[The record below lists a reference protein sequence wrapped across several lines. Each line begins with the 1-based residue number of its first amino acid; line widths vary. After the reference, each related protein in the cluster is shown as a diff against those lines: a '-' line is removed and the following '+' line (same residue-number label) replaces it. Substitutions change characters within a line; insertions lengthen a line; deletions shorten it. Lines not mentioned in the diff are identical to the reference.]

1 MGAETPK
8 GTSSSDG
15 SAGAPPS
22 AATSAVTSNFITD
35 RIDAD
40 NGASRYQGRVATRFP
55 PEPNGYLHIGHAK
68 SICLNF
74 GLAQKYG
81 GSCNLRFDD
90 TNPDAEDVE
99 YVESIQDDI
108 RWLGFKWDN
117 LFFASDYYQKMY
129 DCAEHLIKTGKAYV
143 DSLSVEE
150 LRKYRGNYFI
160 KAQESPYRG
169 RSVEESLDLFRRM
182 RAGEFED
189 GAHVLRAKID
199 LASQN
204 MNLRDPPLYRIR
216 KGSVHHRTGKEW
228 CIYPTYDYAHPISDA
243 IERIT
248 HSICTLEFESHR
260 PLYDWVLAEC
270 ADLLPQAGKPE
281 SMPQQIEFARL
292 HLTYTQLSKRKLLEL
307 VGSKHVAGWDD
318 PRMPTI
324 AGMRRRG
331 VTAEALRAFC
341 ERIGV
346 ARRDSIV
353 DVALL
358 EHAIRE
364 DLNERAPR
372 VMAVLNPLKIVIT
385 NYPEGKT
392 EDFEAPYFPD
402 KPGSATRKV
411 PFSRELYIERDDFK
425 EDPPKK
431 FHRLSPGREIRL
443 RWACLITCREVIK
456 DAQGNVV
463 ELRCTMD
470 ENSRGGNAPDGRKVL
485 GTSHWVS
492 VQHAIP
498 AEVRLYDRLFSAQNP
513 ADVPEGTDWK
523 TGLNPNSLEVKQA
536 FLEPS
541 LKSAA
546 PLDRVQFERLGY
558 FCLDSVDSRADHP
571 VWNRTVTLRDT
582 WAKVE
587 KTGG

>member
-1 MGAETPK
+1 MGAEIPPSP
-8 GTSSSDG
+8 SSNDG
-15 SAGAPPS
+15 SVGAPP
-22 AATSAVTSNFITD
+22 AAVTSAVTSNFITD

-40 NGASRYQGRVATRFP
+40 NGATRYQGRVATRFP

-108 RWLGFKWDN
+108 RWLGFKWDA
-117 LFFASDYYQKMY
+117 LYFASDYYQKMY
-129 DCAEHLIKTGKAYV
+129 DCAELLIKTGKAYV

-169 RSVEESLDLFRRM
+169 RSVEENLDLFRRM

-216 KGSVHHRTGKEW
+216 KGSVHHRTGKQW

-270 ADLLPQAGKPE
+270 AELLPQTGKPE

-331 VTAEALRAFC
+331 FTPESLRGFC
-341 ERIGV
+341 ERIGI

-358 EHAIRE
+358 EHSIRE

-402 KPGSATRKV
+402 KPGSPTRKV

-492 VQHAIP
+492 AQHALP
-498 AEVRLYDRLFSAQNP
+498 AEVRLYDRLFSAPNP

-523 TGLNPNSLEVKQA
+523 TGLNPNSLEVKSA

-541 LKSAA
+541 LKGAA

-558 FCLDSVDSRADHP
+558 FCLDSVDSRADRP
-571 VWNRTVTLRDT
+571 VWNRTVTLRDS